1 MELWEDTMK
10 KLTKKRKS
18 LLSNKK
24 GQGMVEYILL
34 LVVVIGLVTIF
45 KGRII
50 QAITGKTDQIGTQMD
65 SFTPDGQ

>member
-1 MELWEDTMK
+1 MK